1 MKNATFTFALI
12 IALASGS
19 VHAQSGNSIDA
30 KAAATTRDMST
41 QLNLNESEYIRLR
54 SLNRERFMKAYEI
67 SRMYSNDIA
76 MRDKKMNEMQSAY
89 ETELRSFLNAKQL
102 EAYATFKENNA
113 NFTALGTE
121 ETK

>member
-19 VHAQSGNSIDA
+19 VNAQTGNSLDA
-30 KAAATTRDMST
+30 RVAATTREMSS

-54 SLNRERFMKAYEI
+54 SLNRERFLKASEI
-67 SRMYSNDIA
+67 TRMYSNDVA
-76 MRDKKMNEMQSAY
+76 MRDKKMNEMQNAY
-89 ETELRSFLNAKQL
+89 ETELQSFLNAKQL
-102 EAYATFKENNA
+102 EAYSIYKETNA
-113 NFTALGTE
+113 NFTAFGTE